1 MNETQTLPNAGPLF
15 LTTLDQLTDLVHTVS
30 TGDLDLATPCDGWS
44 VRDLLSHLVAVQD
57 RIPHIAGGGKP
68 SDTPSQVQ
76 GIPDE
81 GWLSAWDDR
90 LPRLRA
96 AIENDEDRGR
106 IVVHPAG
113 PMPWAV
119 AVGIYASEIA
129 VHSWD
134 LARALGR
141 DSDLNQQVAL
151 GVLPPIKGALPAEP
165 RGAALGIPFGPV
177 VPVADDA
184 TPYAQ
189 LVGWLG
195 RDPEWTAA

>member
-1 MNETQTLPNAGPLF
+1 MSTTQTLPNAGPLF
-15 LTTLDQLTDLVHTVS
+15 LTALDELTALVHGVTP
-30 TGDLDLATPCDGWS
+30 GDLDRATPCDDWA
-44 VRDLLSHLVAVQD
+44 VRDLLSHLIAVQD

-68 SDTPSQVQ
+68 FELPSQVQ
-76 GIPDE
+76 GIADDS
-81 GWLSAWDDR
+81 WLTAWDER

-96 AIENDEDRGR
+96 AIENDENRGR

-119 AVGIYASEIA
+119 AVAVYSSEIA

-141 DSDLNQQVAL
+141 DDELSQQVAL
-151 GVLPPIKGALPAEP
+151 AVLPPMKGALPAEP
-165 RGAALGIPFGPV
+165 RGSAIGIPFEPV
-177 VPVADDA
+177 VAVADDA
-184 TPYAQ
+184 SPYAQ